1 MATRQMTD
9 LVQHLRRSVLRD
21 DTGMT
26 DGQLLDRVIHDR
38 DDKAL
43 AVIVRRHGPM
53 VWNVCRRILR
63 AHHDAEDAFQATFL
77 VLIRKAASVRPKE
90 KLACWLFCVARKTA
104 LYMRATVTRR
114 SRRERQVQPMPETA
128 AMEQEDARELHALL
142 EQELARLPEHYRV
155 AIAGC
160 DLEGRTRREMA
171 CQLGVPE
178 GTLCGW
184 LIRGRRMLARRLAQ
198 RGLAVSGGVVPALWL
213 LDAATAA
220 VPAPLTASTIKAVTL
235 FAAGQ
240 SAACG
245 VISTR
250 VAHLMEGVLR
260 TMLIQKLRALVT
272 AVIVATFLA
281 AGTAIQVCPAMLAA
295 DAPIAGKQEPPTEGA
310 NRPGATSA
318 PVLIHDDASV
328 MRLVYCPG
336 GSAVA
341 TVSVRWHPVDV
352 TTKDGPGKALSPESI
367 LKIWNARTGK
377 LDRVVAEEKDTYIGA
392 LALASGGKAVALA
405 VSKIVIDG
413 PPAPFEIRVMNSQTW
428 ELECTLERELKL
440 EAGECVDTLALS
452 PDGRVLALAGNSAR
466 TETGAFVQIWDL
478 AEMKARGGTTKR
490 DVKNEPQATPGA
502 VEIKRGRVSHLA
514 FSPDGKMLAA
524 GDREGKVRLYDART
538 GKEIRTLEEEPAAP
552 IMDLAFSPDGKL
564 LATTT
569 EIDRTP
575 EGELI
580 AKDRAVHLWRVAT
593 GKVQQRLTRDN
604 SAFFTVAFSPDGK
617 HIAAAGAVREDAR
630 LGRPIVAIW
639 EAATGELRH
648 VVPHRFANA
657 AQWVSSLAF
666 SPDSKTLA
674 VGGATDGD
682 LKDDGRTTGQ
692 ITFVPLDSLTARR

>member
-1 MATRQMTD
+1 MATQMTD
-9 LVQHLRRSVLRD
+9 LVQHLRRSILRD
-21 DTGMT
+21 EAGMT
-26 DGQLLDRVIHDR
+26 DGQLLDRVIENR

-43 AVIVRRHGPM
+43 AAIVRRHGPM

-77 VLIRKAASVRPKE
+77 VLIRKAASVRPRD
-90 KLACWLFCVARKTA
+90 KLAGWLFGVARKTA
-104 LYMRATVTRR
+104 LYARATATRR

-128 AMEQEDARELHALL
+128 AIEQQDARELHAML

-160 DLEGRTRREMA
+160 DLDGRTRREMA

-184 LIRGRRMLARRLAQ
+184 LIRGRTMLARRLAQ
-198 RGLAVSGGVVPALWL
+198 RGLAVSGGVVTALWS
-213 LDAATAA
+213 LDAAAA
-220 VPAPLTASTIKAVTL
+220 VPAPLMASTIKAVTL

-240 SAACG
+240 SAARG
-245 VISTR
+245 VIATR
-250 VAHLMEGVLR
+250 VAHLTEGVLR
-260 TMLIQKLRALVT
+260 TMLIKKLRALVT
-272 AVIVATFLA
+272 AAIVVTFLA
-281 AGTAIQVCPAMLAA
+281 TGTAMQVCPAMLAA
-295 DAPIAGKQEPPTEGA
+295 DAPAAGKQETPTEGA
-310 NRPGATSA
+310 NRTGATSA
-318 PVLIHDDASV
+318 PLLIRDDASV

-341 TVSVRWHPVDV
+341 TVSVRWRSVDI
-352 TTKDGPGKALSPESI
+352 TTKDGPGKGLSPESI

-377 LDRVVAEEKDTYIGA
+377 LDRVVAEEKDTYFGA
-392 LALASGGKAVALA
+392 LALASSGKAVALT
-405 VSKIVIDG
+405 VSKIVIYG
-413 PPAPFEIRVMNSQTW
+413 PPVPLEIRVMNPRTW
-428 ELECTLERELKL
+428 ELERTLERELKL
-440 EAGECVDTLALS
+440 EAGESVDTLALS
-452 PDGRVLALAGNSAR
+452 PDGRVLALAGNSQR

-478 AEMKARGGTTKR
+478 AEMKTRGGTAKR
-490 DVKNEPQATPGA
+490 DVKNEPQATPLPA
-502 VEIKRGRVSHLA
+502 DIKRGRVSHLA
-514 FSPDGKMLAA
+514 FSPDGKTIAA
-524 GDREGKVRLYDART
+524 GDREGKVHLYDART
-538 GKEIRTLEEEPAAP
+538 AKKIRTFEVEPAAP

-617 HIAAAGAVREDAR
+617 HIAAAGALREDTR

-639 EAATGELRH
+639 DAATGELRH
-648 VVPHRFANA
+648 VVPHRFANP

-682 LKDDGRTTGQ
+682 LKDGGRTTGQ
-692 ITFVPLDSLTARR
+692 ITFVPLDSLTTKQ